1 MPSIETDVVSKY
13 ITLVGKLALPHHAGL
28 AFRAL
33 LNAGLDALPAI
44 RQGLR
49 HESAEVRRRCC
60 LFLDPFVT
68 QDALVDVVAML
79 DDLDAGVRCAASHA
93 LTCDRCKVGSCG
105 PEEAKVLP
113 RAVALLA
120 TDPDA
125 HVRAHAIE
133 LVGRWVHT
141 NSVAEAALLQA
152 KTRDPNPAVRKKAG
166 WLTPGRT
173 IYRKTAPKV
182 RKDTRGR
189 HNGSLRSAP
198 RNDRLNANSDTAST
212 DLVH

>member
-1 MPSIETDVVSKY
+1 MPSIETDMISEYK
-13 ITLVGKLALPHHAGL
+13 TLVGKLALRQYAGP

-33 LNAGLDALPAI
+33 LNAGLDALPTV

-60 LFLDPFVT
+60 LFLDHFVT
-68 QDALVDVVAML
+68 EETMGDLVTML
-79 DDLDAGVRCAASHA
+79 DDLDARVRCTALHA
-93 LTCDRCKVGSCG
+93 LVCDRCKEGSCG
-105 PEEAKVLP
+105 PDEAKVLP
-113 RAVALLA
+113 RAMALLA

-141 NSVAEAALLQA
+141 SPVAEEALLRA
-152 KTRDPNPAVRKKAG
+152 RRCDPNPVVRKKAG
-166 WLTPGRT
+166 WFIPGGT

-182 RKDTRGR
+182 RKETRGKVV
-189 HNGSLRSAP
+189 
-198 RNDRLNANSDTAST
+198 TA
-212 DLVH
+212 

>member
-1 MPSIETDVVSKY
+1 MSSIETAVISEY
-13 ITLVGKLALPHHAGL
+13 ETLVGKLALPHHAGP

-49 HESAEVRRRCC
+49 HESVEVRRRCC
-60 LFLDPFVT
+60 LFLDHLVT
-68 QDALVDVVAML
+68 QEAMDDLVAML

-93 LTCDRCKVGSCG
+93 LGCDRCKEGSCG

-125 HVRAHAIE
+125 HVRAHAIG

-141 NSVAEAALLQA
+141 NPVAEAALLRA
-152 KTRDPNPAVRKKAG
+152 KRCDPSPAVRKKAG
-166 WLTPGRT
+166 WLIPGGT

-182 RKDTRGR
+182 RKQTRGKV
-189 HNGSLRSAP
+189 G
-198 RNDRLNANSDTAST
+198 DRLRLVGFPRHST
-212 DLVH
+212 VTCRG